1 MKHRPF
7 ARVLRTL
14 FALALFGAPVALPAG
29 IAAART
35 AAAPPAAATSYQA
48 TIRDGRAAAQA
59 LLEQSGAA
67 SLSLA
72 LVSGE
77 RVVWQETFGY
87 ADKATSTAPEA
98 DTMYGI
104 GSVSKIL
111 AAVAVMKLVDEG
123 KVELDAPF
131 TRYVPAFSMLSPAY
145 RQITVRMLLDHSSG
159 LPGSTYGND
168 ITGAY
173 YPGYLQ
179 QVLDTLA
186 MERLKT
192 TPGYMSV
199 YCNDGYTLLEALVP
213 AVTGKAFPGYVQ
225 DEILTP
231 LGMAH
236 SAYPLR
242 TFADGTYARCY
253 RGDAARPFEVVNLL
267 AAGGLYSTPAD
278 MSRLGAMLMNGGIY
292 NGTRILSADAVAQM
306 AADETLGSFNPV
318 PCTALRYGL
327 GWDTVT
333 QPGLKAV
340 GVTGWQKGGDSADYH
355 ASFIVAPGPK
365 LAVTVTGVAPLGS
378 ASLGTLGEGIL
389 LHALVDQGRIHR
401 RPTPIS
407 PKLPA
412 IKPATAAQLAEM
424 KGYWALSSQMFRV
437 AAEPSAPQSL
447 TLSMLTGDGWTTVA
461 EGLRLRTD
469 GRFHAGGSAS
479 GYSTITAGGRRYLVN
494 DWVGGYGH
502 YRDAGLMSQKLQPGD
517 PLPSAWAS
525 RSGEVWL
532 AVNEQPDS
540 FTYTSN
546 AGPLLIVSAVPG
558 LEGWVTVTTPAYG
571 TQVVDPIG
579 DHLGA
584 MFLQIPGGCSRDL
597 EDAVV
602 TQHGAEEWIQ
612 WGSTAYRPM
621 GSAPALAAGPNTVT
635 FGAEGYAEWRSL
647 AAAGMLTIAAGGAST
662 WRLYGPDLAVLDA
675 GTTFPA
681 TVTAPT
687 PRCYLLLFGPAGSS
701 TTVTVTPPPGAPS
714 RAAEKSAAGRE
725 RRAALWPEY
734 VPRLR

>member
-1 MKHRPF
+1 MNHRF
-7 ARVLRTL
+7 TTSLRRAL
-14 FALALFGAPVALPAG
+14 VALALVVVLLAVAAG
-29 IAAART
+29 AAAAKT
-35 AAAPPAAATSYQA
+35 TTYAAT
-48 TIRDGRAAAQA
+48 IKDGRAAAQA
-59 LLEQSGAA
+59 LLTQSGAA
-67 SLSLA
+67 SLSLS
-72 LVSGE
+72 LVSGD
-77 RVVWQETFGY
+77 RVVWQEAFGY
-87 ADKATSTAPEA
+87 ADKATQTAPQA

-104 GSVSKIL
+104 GSVSKML

-123 KVELDAPF
+123 KVKLDVPF
-131 TRYVPAFSMLSPAY
+131 ARYVPAFTMLSPAH

-179 QVLDTLA
+179 QVLDALA
-186 MERLKT
+186 GERLKT

-213 AVTGKAFPGYVQ
+213 AVTGKSFPGYVQ

-242 TFADGTYARCY
+242 TFADGTYAKCY
-253 RGDAARPFEVVNLL
+253 RGDTARPFEVVNLL
-267 AAGGLYSTPAD
+267 AAGGLYSTPTD

-340 GVTGWQKGGDSADYH
+340 AVTGWQKGGDSADYH
-355 ASFIVAPGPK
+355 ASFIVAPGAK

-389 LHALVDQGRIHR
+389 LHALVDQGSIHR
-401 RPTPIS
+401 LPTPIPS
-407 PKLPA
+407 KPPA
-412 IKPATAAQLAEM
+412 VKPATAAQLAEM

-437 AAEPSAPQSL
+437 TAEPSAPQSL
-447 TLSMLTGDGWTTVA
+447 TLSMLTGDGWTTVT

-494 DWVGGYGH
+494 AWIGGYGH

-517 PLPSAWAS
+517 PLRPAWAS

-540 FTYTSN
+540 STYTSN
-546 AGPLLIVSAVPG
+546 AGPLLIVNAVPG

-571 TQVVDPIG
+571 TQVVDSIS

-602 TQHGAEEWIQ
+602 TQHGAEEWIG
-612 WGSTAYRPM
+612 WGSTLYRPQA
-621 GSAPALAAGPNTVT
+621 SVPALAAGANPVT
-635 FGAEGYAEWRSL
+635 IGSEGCAEWRTLPVAASL
-647 AAAGMLTIAAGGAST
+647 HIS
-662 WRLYGPDLAVLDA
+662 A
-675 GTTFPA
+675 GTAWYLYDADMNVLGHGA
-681 TVTAPT
+681 TLPVTADAPAGSF
-687 PRCYLLLFGPAGSS
+687 LALFGPASS
-701 TTVTVTPPPGAPS
+701 GTTVTVTP
-714 RAAEKSAAGRE
+714 
-725 RRAALWPEY
+725 
-734 VPRLR
+734 